1 LKSSLAAASEVAARH
16 VRRTNGH
23 EMTAAFGNIGRI
35 PELRQRIL
43 FTLGMIAIYRL
54 GIFVTTPGVDRHLM
68 QQFIEQQ
75 SGTLFGMFNMFVGRA
90 LEQASVFTLGI
101 MPYISSSIIL
111 QLLTVVVPKLE
122 RLQKEGEQGRRK
134 ITQYTRYLTIVI
146 AVVQGSVIAANL
158 ETMNVNGIQVVTE
171 PGMAF
176 KAITVLSLTAG
187 TAFIMWLGEQITE
200 RGIGNGMSLLIFS
213 GIVSGLV
220 PALWNTIELASNE
233 SLKPLQLLV
242 IVFVALVAIAVVVFV
257 ERAQRRIPVQYSKR
271 VVGRKQYGGQSTHL
285 PLRVNTSGVIPP
297 IFASSLLVLPA
308 TIAQYFP
315 DSAVMAKVQGALAP
329 TEWAYNI
336 IFVALI
342 VFFAFFYTAVTF
354 NPVDVADNLKKFGG
368 YIPGVRPGKQTAEY
382 IDRVLTRI
390 TSGGAIYIA
399 AVCVLPNVLI
409 AYFSNLPFYFGG
421 TALMIVVGV
430 ALDTV
435 NQIESYLITRNYE
448 GITGATGARIRGR
461 RSPTMGV

>member
-1 LKSSLAAASEVAARH
+1 
-16 VRRTNGH
+16 
-23 EMTAAFGNIGRI
+23 MTAAFGNIGRI

-257 ERAQRRIPVQYSKR
+257 ERGQRKI
-271 VVGRKQYGGQSTHL
+271 L
-285 PLRVNTSGVIPP
+285 VNY
-297 IFASSLLVLPA
+297 A
-308 TIAQYFP
+308 
-315 DSAVMAKVQGALAP
+315 
-329 TEWAYNI
+329 
-336 IFVALI
+336 
-342 VFFAFFYTAVTF
+342 
-354 NPVDVADNLKKFGG
+354 
-368 YIPGVRPGKQTAEY
+368 
-382 IDRVLTRI
+382 
-390 TSGGAIYIA
+390 
-399 AVCVLPNVLI
+399 
-409 AYFSNLPFYFGG
+409 
-421 TALMIVVGV
+421 
-430 ALDTV
+430 
-435 NQIESYLITRNYE
+435 
-448 GITGATGARIRGR
+448 
-461 RSPTMGV
+461 